1 MQQLLGQLLVPGDPP
16 PFSVHNEKGKAPLL
30 LLCDHA
36 SKAVPKALGDLGLTD
51 EELSRHIGWDI
62 GGLEAAI
69 ELSKML
75 DAPLVA
81 SGYSRLVIDCNRW
94 PGGEG
99 SIPEAS
105 DGTPVPG
112 NRDLSREQIEA
123 RANACFWPY
132 HREVD
137 RHLDRMTA
145 GGRKV
150 ALLVM
155 HSFTPEMNGFK
166 RPWHVGVLW
175 NDDPSL
181 PEPLLAEL
189 RRDPALVVGDNEP
202 YSARASY
209 EYTLNSHARPRAL
222 PHCSLEVRQDL
233 IAAPDQ
239 ARAWGRRLAPA
250 IGAALEVALA

>member
-1 MQQLLGQLLVPGDPP
+1 MQQLLGAGDPP
-16 PFSVHNEKGKAPLL
+16 PFSLHNENGAAPLL

-36 SKAVPKALGDLGLTD
+36 SKAVPKALGNLGLPTA
-51 EELSRHIGWDI
+51 ELERHIGWDI
-62 GGLEAAI
+62 GGLDSAI
-69 ELSKML
+69 ELSVLL

-99 SIPEAS
+99 STPEVS

-112 NRDLSREQIEA
+112 NRALTKEQVDA
-123 RANACFWPY
+123 RAEACFWPY

-137 RHLDRMTA
+137 RQLDRMGE
-145 GGRKV
+145 GGRPV
-150 ALLVM
+150 CLLVM
-155 HSFTPEMNGFK
+155 HSFTPMMAGFQ

-175 NDDPSL
+175 NDDARL
-181 PEPLLAEL
+181 PHPLLAEL
-189 RRDPALVVGDNEP
+189 RRDADLVVGDNEP

-209 EYTLNSHARPRAL
+209 EYTLNAHARSRAL

-233 IAAPDQ
+233 IATPA
-239 ARAWGRRLAPA
+239 AAGKWARRLAPA
-250 IGAALEVALA
+250 IRAAVATALG

>member
-1 MQQLLGQLLVPGDPP
+1 MQPLLRPGDPP
-16 PFSVHNEKGKAPLL
+16 PFSVFNEQGKTPLL

-36 SKAVPKALGDLGLTD
+36 SKAVPQALGDLGISAN
-51 EELSRHIGWDI
+51 ELARHIGWDI
-62 GGLEAAI
+62 GGLDSAI
-69 ELSKML
+69 ELAKAL
-75 DAPLVA
+75 DAPLVS

-99 SIPEAS
+99 STPEIS
-105 DGTPVPG
+105 DKTVVPANKG
-112 NRDLSREQIEA
+112 LTKEQVDA
-123 RANACFWPY
+123 RAEACFWPY

-137 RHLDRMTA
+137 RLLDAMTE

-150 ALLVM
+150 CLLVM
-155 HSFTPEMNGFK
+155 HSFTPSMNDFD

-175 NDDPSL
+175 NDDPRL

-189 RRDPALVVGDNEP
+189 RRDESLVVGDNEP

-209 EYTLNSHARPRAL
+209 EYTLTAHARPRAL

-233 IAAPDQ
+233 IGTAEE
-239 ARAWGRRLAPA
+239 ARAWGRRLASA
-250 IGAALEVALA
+250 ISSAVEKALS

>member
-1 MQQLLGQLLVPGDPP
+1 MQHLLASDDPP
-16 PFSVHNEKGKAPLL
+16 PFSVVNEKGRAPLL

-36 SKAVPKALGDLGLTD
+36 SKAVPKALGDLGIS
-51 EELSRHIGWDI
+51 EAELSRHIGWDI
-62 GGLEAAI
+62 GGLDAATALSEA
-69 ELSKML
+69 L

-99 SIPEAS
+99 STPEVSDDTVIPA
-105 DGTPVPG
+105 
-112 NRDLSREQIEA
+112 NRRLTKEQVDA
-123 RANACFWPY
+123 RAEACFWPY

-137 RHLDRMTA
+137 RLLDGMTA
-145 GGRKV
+145 EGRKV
-150 ALLVM
+150 CLLVV
-155 HSFTPEMNGFK
+155 HSFTPVMKGFE

-175 NDDPSL
+175 NDDPRL
-181 PEPLLAEL
+181 PAPLLAEL

-209 EYTLNSHARPRAL
+209 EYTLNAHARSRAI

-233 IAAPDQ
+233 MSTPDD

-250 IGAALEVALA
+250 IKAAVAAALS

>member
-1 MQQLLGQLLVPGDPP
+1 MQQLLVPGDPP
-16 PFSVHNEKGKAPLL
+16 PFSTYNEAGKAPLL

-36 SKAVPKALGDLGLTD
+36 SKAVPKALGDLGISD

-62 GGLEAAI
+62 GGLDAAI
-69 ELSKML
+69 ALARAL
-75 DAPLVA
+75 DAPLLA

-99 SIPEAS
+99 STPEVS
-105 DGTPVPG
+105 DGTPVPA
-112 NRDLSREQIEA
+112 NRGLTQQQVDA
-123 RANACFWPY
+123 RAAACFWPY
-132 HREVD
+132 HRAVD
-137 RHLDRMTA
+137 AQLDRMTA
-145 GGRKV
+145 GGRGI

-175 NDDPSL
+175 NDDPRL
-181 PEPLLAEL
+181 PQPLLAEL

-202 YSARASY
+202 YSAREPY
-209 EYTLNSHARPRAL
+209 EYTLTAHAQPRAL

-233 IAAPDQ
+233 IATPET

-250 IGAALEVALA
+250 IGAAVAAALR

>member
-16 PFSVHNEKGKAPLL
+16 PFSLFNEKGGAPLL

-36 SKAVPKALGDLGLTD
+36 SKAVPRALGNLGISEDDLA
-51 EELSRHIGWDI
+51 RHIGWDI
-62 GGLEAAI
+62 GGLDAAI
-69 ELSKML
+69 ELSIAL

-99 SIPEAS
+99 SIPEIS
-105 DGTPVPG
+105 DGIPVPA
-112 NRDLSREQIEA
+112 NSSLSKHQVDA
-123 RANACFWPY
+123 RAEACFWPY

-145 GGRKV
+145 GGRPV

-155 HSFTPEMNGFK
+155 HSFTPRMNSFQ

-175 NDDPSL
+175 NDDPRL

-189 RRDPALVVGDNEP
+189 RHDLSLVVGDNEP

-209 EYTLNSHARPRAL
+209 EYTLNAHARSRHL

-233 IAAPDQ
+233 IGTPGD
-239 ARAWGRRLAPA
+239 ARAWGHRLAPA
-250 IGAALEVALA
+250 IRAAVAVALG